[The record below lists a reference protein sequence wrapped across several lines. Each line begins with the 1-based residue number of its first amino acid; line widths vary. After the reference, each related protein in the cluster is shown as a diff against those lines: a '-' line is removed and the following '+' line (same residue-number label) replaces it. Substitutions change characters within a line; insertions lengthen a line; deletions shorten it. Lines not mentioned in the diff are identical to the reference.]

1 MLARWDAST
10 VVFFS
15 VVQFVGVGVTA
26 RCSLESVGSRQ
37 ARSAAD
43 NFFESPVLSD
53 IDQEAIYIAD
63 VSLPIRVF
71 SAKGKRI
78 SRSPSGVR
86 QQVRQQQLLYSLS
99 AVAAQQDAGTRLRRA
114 SRATSHW
121 YSSVGVINHVLL
133 LHFGGIFFSRIF
145 RGFFA
150 TSRVSLKYRD
160 AHV

>member
-1 MLARWDAST
+1 MLLQS
-10 VVFFS
+10 S
-15 VVQFVGVGVTA
+15 SSLSSSGVGVTA
-26 RCSLESVGSRQ
+26 RCSLESVGAGRQEVQPTTSSSRPC
-37 ARSAAD
+37 SAT
-43 NFFESPVLSD
+43 STRKPV
-53 IDQEAIYIAD
+53 YIAD

-71 SAKGKRI
+71 SAKARI